1 MKIKVKNLKTGEEI
15 QLNHKIWVKK
25 LIKKG
30 RIRPE
35 EKEKYNE
42 NPSELVERLNIF
54 RKIEFFEYG
63 ILK

>member
-1 MKIKVKNLKTGEEI
+1 MNIKVKDLKTGEEK
-15 QLNHKIWVKK
+15 QFNHKIWVKK

-35 EKEKYNE
+35 EKEKYYY

-54 RKIEFFEYG
+54 K
-63 ILK
+63 K

>member
-1 MKIKVKNLKTGEEI
+1 MNIKVKNLKTGEEK

-35 EKEKYNE
+35 EREKYYE
-42 NPSELVERLNIF
+42 NLSELVERLNIF
-54 RKIEFFEYG
+54 KKIEFFEY
-63 ILK
+63 IIVK

>member
-1 MKIKVKNLKTGEEI
+1 MNIKVKNLKTGEEK

-35 EKEKYNE
+35 EREKYYE

-54 RKIEFFEYG
+54 KKIELFEY
-63 ILK
+63 IIVK

>member
-1 MKIKVKNLKTGEEI
+1 MNIKVKNFKTGEEK

-35 EKEKYNE
+35 ERE
-42 NPSELVERLNIF
+42 
-54 RKIEFFEYG
+54 
-63 ILK
+63 ILWKPIWIGGKT

>member
-1 MKIKVKNLKTGEEI
+1 MNIKVKNLKTGEEK

-30 RIRPE
+30 RIKPE
-35 EKEKYNE
+35 EREKYYE

-54 RKIEFFEYG
+54 KKIEFFEY
-63 ILK
+63 IIVK